1 MGMTAMMRM
10 VMVMRMVA
18 VMRTHMLK
26 TEVEVSVA
34 P

>member
-1 MGMTAMMRM
+1 MLILVVVVRM
-10 VMVMRMVA
+10 VEVMRI
-18 VMRTHMLK
+18 HMLK

>member
-1 MGMTAMMRM
+1 MLILVVVVRM
-10 VMVMRMVA
+10 VE